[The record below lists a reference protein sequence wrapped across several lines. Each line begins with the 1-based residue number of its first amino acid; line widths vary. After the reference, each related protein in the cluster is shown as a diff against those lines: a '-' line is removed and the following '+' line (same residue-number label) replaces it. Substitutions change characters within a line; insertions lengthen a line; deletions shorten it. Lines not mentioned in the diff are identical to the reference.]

1 MARTKKKWK
10 YDDLEDHVSTW
21 ATTRIE
27 ELREHADD
35 CYVDRSLL
43 DEEKEFTMEAI
54 AHETF
59 RLLELMQPIEH
70 SHQTLYSWAQDFVE
84 EYKICANTRDD

>member
-10 YDDLEDHVSTW
+10 YDDLEDHVNTW
-21 ATTRIE
+21 ASTRLE

-35 CYVDRSLL
+35 SYADKSLL
-43 DEEKEFTMEAI
+43 DEEKEFIMEAI

-59 RLLELMQPIEH
+59 RLLELMNPVEH
-70 SHQTLYSWAQDFVE
+70 GQKTLYEWAQDFVE
-84 EYKICANTRDD
+84 EYKICANNNND